1 MIAVGSGVYFSD
13 GSLWKSDGTAAGT
26 FMLDSN
32 GYVTDLTDVNGT
44 IFFVALG
51 SLGYELWSSD
61 GTPSGTHLVKNMR
74 PGWDGDYFYSFTAV
88 GTTLFFVTDDREL
101 NGFIYDLWKSDGT
114 AAGTTLITT
123 FDSGP
128 DRLANANG
136 KLLFNVSTPE
146 NGAELW
152 QSDSTAAGTR
162 LLKDLAIGHGDSQP
176 RPFVNSQ
183 PQKFVDINGT
193 VFFVASDPAT
203 GAELWKSDGTLAG
216 TQLVKD
222 VAPGPGDSYLTSLT
236 NVNGTLFFAAG
247 GSLWKSN
254 GTTAGTQALRDVGTN
269 GFALDPS
276 QLTAVGNTLFFLGS
290 NGDYRALWKS
300 DGTAAGTVVVKTFN
314 YAFGPTNLVAA
325 NGTLFFTTD
334 DGVHGVELWKSD
346 GTIAGTALVKDIDPG
361 TPGSNPS
368 RLTPLNNTVFFIA
381 TVAGHIQLWKSDGND
396 TGTVLV
402 KDPFPNTDPPYI
414 DRMVAADAQIF
425 FSVYNPDNTCALWR
439 SDGTTEGTI
448 QIKGIAADGLT
459 PVHNMLFF
467 TVADDTGGRALWR
480 SNGTTTGTILVKRFA
495 LPETMSYALSAVPQR
510 GAVLFNASSSNTGLE
525 LWQSNGTPEG
535 TTLLQDI
542 ASGAG
547 SSSPVGFT
555 VSGSQIFFAADDN
568 TSGCELWSMPLSAV
582 SSAGPSISGPDQ
594 GVVQLGHS
602 FQASVEALAPT
613 LPVTYTWQATDQITV
628 VHSNNLTDS
637 VVFTWA
643 TPGEKV
649 ITVTASAATGIIG
662 SATQTIT
669 LHKGTHA
676 LIGAGGGSLS
686 YTDEQG
692 HITSVQVP
700 AGAVL
705 SPLDLRYVDAVA
717 QPLPNAQTF
726 AGLGFYLD
734 AYRDNIWLD
743 GFSFTT
749 PIKITLSYQDTDVA
763 YTSENTL
770 RLFYWNGSD
779 WLDAA
784 TTCSPPSTYE
794 RDPIANQISVDVC
807 HLTAFALGGNSA
819 QQQQIFLPLMRR

>member
-136 KLLFNVSTPE
+136 TLL
-146 NGAELW
+146 
-152 QSDSTAAGTR
+152 
-162 LLKDLAIGHGDSQP
+162 
-176 RPFVNSQ
+176 
-183 PQKFVDINGT
+183 
-193 VFFVASDPAT
+193 
-203 GAELWKSDGTLAG
+203 
-216 TQLVKD
+216 
-222 VAPGPGDSYLTSLT
+222 
-236 NVNGTLFFAAG
+236 FAAG

-425 FSVYNPDNTCALWR
+425 FSVYNPDNTRALWR

-613 LPVTYTWQATDQITV
+613 LT
-628 VHSNNLTDS
+628 
-637 VVFTWA
+637 
-643 TPGEKV
+643 
-649 ITVTASAATGIIG
+649 
-662 SATQTIT
+662 
-669 LHKGTHA
+669 
-676 LIGAGGGSLS
+676 
-686 YTDEQG
+686 
-692 HITSVQVP
+692 
-700 AGAVL
+700 
-705 SPLDLRYVDAVA
+705 
-717 QPLPNAQTF
+717 
-726 AGLGFYLD
+726 
-734 AYRDNIWLD
+734 
-743 GFSFTT
+743 
-749 PIKITLSYQDTDVA
+749 
-763 YTSENTL
+763 
-770 RLFYWNGSD
+770 
-779 WLDAA
+779 
-784 TTCSPPSTYE
+784 
-794 RDPIANQISVDVC
+794 
-807 HLTAFALGGNSA
+807 
-819 QQQQIFLPLMRR
+819 